1 MKVSIT
7 YRKLIF
13 ALIIKYHPNKS
24 MIPLEIL
31 EKYDAVRRLYKK
43 SEVIFDKDKLATHYY
58 QIISGA
64 VKMNNFNDEGREF
77 IQGFFYAKHCF
88 GEPPLFL
95 NRTYPANAEAIEDSE
110 LICISKT
117 NFLKLISEN
126 PSVSIMMIE
135 NLAQRLHYK
144 SVMAAEISTQDS
156 EHRLLQLFDY
166 SIAYFN
172 FKKEEDGY
180 HIDLTRQQ
188 MGDLTGLRVE
198 TVIRTIKTLEK
209 KGELKIVNRKVY
221 R

>member
-1 MKVSIT
+1 MIQNELLEQYGAVEKC
-7 YRKLIF
+7 F
-13 ALIIKYHPNKS
+13 EKS
-24 MIPLEIL
+24 
-31 EKYDAVRRLYKK
+31 D
-43 SEVIFDKDKLATHYY
+43 VIFEVNTNAHYY
-58 QIISGA
+58 FQIISGE
-64 VKMNNFNDEGREF
+64 VKMNNYNEEGKEF

-172 FKKEEDGY
+172 FKKEENGY

-209 KGELKIVNRKVY
+209 KEKLKIINRKVY

>member
-1 MKVSIT
+1 
-7 YRKLIF
+7 
-13 ALIIKYHPNKS
+13 
-24 MIPLEIL
+24 MIPIEIL
-31 EKYDAVRRLYKK
+31 EKYSAVRRLYKK
-43 SEVIFDKDKLATHYY
+43 SEIIFEKNKLATHYY

-64 VKMNNFNDEGREF
+64 VKMHNFNDEGREF
-77 IQGFFYAKHCF
+77 IQGFFYEKQCF

-95 NRTYPANAEAIEDSE
+95 ERTYPANAEAVEDSE
-110 LICISKT
+110 LVCVSKA

-126 PSVSIMMIE
+126 PAVSIIMIE

-172 FKKEEDGY
+172 FKKEKEGI

-188 MGDLTGLRVE
+188 MGVLTGLRVE